1 MEKEFKSKFITRSLT
16 GLGIIMPLVI
26 LIYLENLYFFYAAI
40 IAITILAIS
49 EWRANSQDKSFTLD
63 VISILIFLALFL
75 AFSSKFLFLY
85 TLGVS
90 MLWVFFSTCLI
101 LNKLD
106 KFKNISFNNTF
117 LRSLLPLG
125 FLASSIFLVNHDSF
139 LSVSNFYLF
148 LIIVFNSAISDS
160 SAYLIG
166 SALGK
171 TPLLK
176 NISPNKTVEGFI
188 GGVIGAGLFGLFL
201 SFLLNINWIIIPLLI
216 IGSFFSFAGDYFF
229 SFLKRQSGV
238 KDTGSILPGH
248 GGILDRIDSHLPS
261 MPILVV
267 LINYFA

>member
-85 TLGVS
+85 TLGIS

-106 KFKNISFNNTF
+106 KFKNISFDNTL

-160 SAYLIG
+160 LASLTG
-166 SALGK
+166 SSLGK
-171 TPLLK
+171 
-176 NISPNKTVEGFI
+176 
-188 GGVIGAGLFGLFL
+188 
-201 SFLLNINWIIIPLLI
+201 
-216 IGSFFSFAGDYFF
+216 
-229 SFLKRQSGV
+229 
-238 KDTGSILPGH
+238 
-248 GGILDRIDSHLPS
+248 SHL
-261 MPILVV
+261 L
-267 LINYFA
+267 

>member
-16 GLGIIMPLVI
+16 GLGIVLPLVT
-26 LIYLENLYFFYAAI
+26 LIYLENLYFFYTATAAI
-40 IAITILAIS
+40 TLLAIY
-49 EWRANSQDKSFTLD
+49 EWRANSQDKGFTLD
-63 VISILIFLALFL
+63 IISILTFLAFFL

-85 TLGVS
+85 TLGIS
-90 MLWVFFSTCLI
+90 ILWIFFTLCLI
-101 LNKLD
+101 SNKLD

-117 LRSLLPLG
+117 LRSALPMG
-125 FLASSIFLVNHDSF
+125 FFASSIFLVNHDAF
-139 LSVSNFYLF
+139 FAVSNFYLF

-188 GGVIGAGLFGLFL
+188 GGVIGAGLFGIIL
-201 SFLLNINWIIIPLLI
+201 SFLLNMNLLIIPLLI

-267 LINYFA
+267 LISYLA

>member
-85 TLGVS
+85 TLGIS

-106 KFKNISFNNTF
+106 KFKNISFDNTL

-160 SAYLIG
+160 LAYLTG

-216 IGSFFSFAGDYFF
+216 IGSFF
-229 SFLKRQSGV
+229 FLCRG
-238 KDTGSILPGH
+238 L
-248 GGILDRIDSHLPS
+248 L
-261 MPILVV
+261 
-267 LINYFA
+267 F

>member
-1 MEKEFKSKFITRSLT
+1 
-16 GLGIIMPLVI
+16 MPLVI

-85 TLGVS
+85 TLGIS

-101 LNKLD
+101 FNKLD
-106 KFKNISFNNTF
+106 KFKNISFNNTL

-139 LSVSNFYLF
+139 LAVSNFYLF

-160 SAYLIG
+160 FAYLVG
-166 SALGK
+166 SAFGK
-171 TPLLK
+171 TPLFK

-188 GGVIGAGLFGLFL
+188 GGVIGALVFGLIL
-201 SFLLNINWIIIPLLI
+201 SLLLNLNSIIIPLLI

-261 MPILVV
+261 MPILVI
-267 LINYFA
+267 LISYFT